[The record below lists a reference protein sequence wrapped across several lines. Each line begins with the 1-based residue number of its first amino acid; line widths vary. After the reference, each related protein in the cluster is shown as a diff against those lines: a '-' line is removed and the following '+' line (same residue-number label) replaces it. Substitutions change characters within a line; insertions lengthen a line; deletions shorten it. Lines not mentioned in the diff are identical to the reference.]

1 MCSMVYL
8 IILEHITNCIFVNAF
23 KKRSIIKHV
32 GRMSVSLLLVST
44 YTSNKQLATKQSK
57 KHTQIERNKPQIH
70 AIGFVVKGVN
80 LTSTK

>member
-1 MCSMVYL
+1 MFNL
-8 IILEHITNCIFVNAF
+8 QILNFPSTTCIGLFPAD
-23 KKRSIIKHV
+23 V

>member
-1 MCSMVYL
+1 MFNL
-8 IILEHITNCIFVNAF
+8 QILNFPSTTCIGLFPA
-23 KKRSIIKHV
+23 